1 LDIKVLGLHS
11 HDCSPAEIV
20 SIIRKTIIECCE
32 AQILIRVLSTPQDI
46 MEDSALDGT
55 VALGAATQ
63 DDWVNLLDL
72 MDQNDLKGSA
82 DFEQSGR

>member
-1 LDIKVLGLHS
+1 
-11 HDCSPAEIV
+11 
-20 SIIRKTIIECCE
+20 
-32 AQILIRVLSTPQDI
+32 